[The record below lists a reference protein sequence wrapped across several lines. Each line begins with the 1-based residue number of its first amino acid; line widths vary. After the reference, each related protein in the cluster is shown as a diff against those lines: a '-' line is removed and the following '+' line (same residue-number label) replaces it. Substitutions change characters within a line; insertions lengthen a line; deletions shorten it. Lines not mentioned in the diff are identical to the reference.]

1 MKIRPDI
8 IWTVTGSDGGAGEVQ
23 VFEAVRLA
31 RRFLFIILM
40 LRLFIMSTGKLS
52 LVATPIGNLEDIT
65 FRAIRTLKECDYVL
79 CEDTRVTGKLLHHYE
94 IKAKMHRYDAHTS
107 ESAHQQILDDL
118 EDGKHIALV
127 SDAGTPGIS
136 DPGVLLIKRAR
147 EAGSLIEA
155 IPGPSAVTTA
165 VSLAG
170 IAGNQFSFLGFVPN
184 KKGRETFFKELH
196 DYDHPVV
203 FFESTHRIIKTL
215 ESLERALPETTVYI
229 GRELTKMHEEMLVG
243 SATELLRIIADTP
256 VKQKGEFVVITDIK
270 K

>member
-1 MKIRPDI
+1 M
-8 IWTVTGSDGGAGEVQ
+8 
-23 VFEAVRLA
+23 
-31 RRFLFIILM
+31 
-40 LRLFIMSTGKLS
+40 GKLS

-65 FRAIRTLKECDYVL
+65 LRAIRTLKECDYVL

-94 IKAKMHRYDAHTS
+94 ISAKMHRYDAHTS

-136 DPGVLLIKRAR
+136 DPGVLLIERAR
-147 EAGSLIEA
+147 EAGTLIEA

-170 IAGNQFSFLGFVPN
+170 IAGNQFSFLGFVPQ
-184 KKGRETFFKELH
+184 KKGRETFFKSLK

-203 FFESTHRIIKTL
+203 FFESTHRIVKTL
-215 ESLERALPETTVYI
+215 ESLEQTFPETAIYI

-243 SATELLRIIADTP
+243 SATEIIRTLSDNP
-256 VKQKGEFVVITDIK
+256 VRQKGEFVVIVDCRT
-270 K
+270 